1 MNQGIDQT
9 LIDYNLKATK
19 IQTDLE
25 FYKYR
30 IKEFNMELNEKKEE
44 LLNKLTE
51 AEKIIHQISLIE
63 TEMYEYEDETS
74 EETGYRLDVKRQ
86 EVDIEDTHD
95 DLISIYGSIQFL
107 HNNYLYHQNRRI
119 NLFKQLIRTYAI

>member
-1 MNQGIDQT
+1 MDQGINQT

-30 IKEFNMELNEKKEE
+30 IKEFNKELNEKKEE

-51 AEKIIHQISLIE
+51 AEKIIQQISLIE

-86 EVDIEDTHD
+86 EIDIEDTHD

-107 HNNYLYHQNRRI
+107 HNNYLYHQKRRI
-119 NLFKQLIRTYAI
+119 NLFKNLIKTYAI